1 MWPAG
6 CQLDQAVN
14 LNLLKER
21 KCCRMFCFLPHLNN
35 NVASSSYHIPCV
47 TTVLKW
53 PVTPSSKPIHFTLYF
68 VVIWAVVSWC
78 TSLTRHLARSAFLL
92 HNISQNKG
100 LFKLRSKFTFP
111 HAGLLQGKQAHH
123 GTIIT
128 ANGFEDVNVNSRCLF
143 WGPETPAGLLYVQNM
158 GLLTVTED
166 FFYRIGYAAWHNTM
180 LSPTLVSIC
189 L

>member
-1 MWPAG
+1 
-6 CQLDQAVN
+6 
-14 LNLLKER
+14 
-21 KCCRMFCFLPHLNN
+21 
-35 NVASSSYHIPCV
+35 
-47 TTVLKW
+47 
-53 PVTPSSKPIHFTLYF
+53 
-68 VVIWAVVSWC
+68 
-78 TSLTRHLARSAFLL
+78 LARSAFLL

-166 FFYRIGYAAWHNTM
+166 FFYRIGYAA
-180 LSPTLVSIC
+180 
-189 L
+189 